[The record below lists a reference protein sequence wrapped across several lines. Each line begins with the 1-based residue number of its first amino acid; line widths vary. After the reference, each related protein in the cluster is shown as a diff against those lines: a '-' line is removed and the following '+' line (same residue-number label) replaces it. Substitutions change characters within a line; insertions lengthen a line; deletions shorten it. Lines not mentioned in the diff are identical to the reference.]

1 MCKEPENEF
10 VGAQATCGR
19 RPVID
24 AAMPRVI
31 NGRPGRDEI
40 DILIYSQ
47 KNVTLRFNLLAAFK
61 FSIKLWLFFK
71 QTIEI

>member
-40 DILIYSQ
+40 DILFSSQ
-47 KNVTLRFNLLAAFK
+47 KKHDLK
-61 FSIKLWLFFK
+61 I
-71 QTIEI
+71 